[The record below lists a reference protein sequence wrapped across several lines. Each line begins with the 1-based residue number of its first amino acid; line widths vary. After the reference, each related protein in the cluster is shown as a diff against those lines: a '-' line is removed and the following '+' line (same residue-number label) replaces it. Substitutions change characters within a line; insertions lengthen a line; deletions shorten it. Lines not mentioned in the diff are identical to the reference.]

1 MKTFHVIGLSM
12 LAGVAVGAIAVQ
24 TLHAQA
30 KPPAYF
36 IAENNVTNA
45 DGYKNEFLALAQPSI
60 KAHGGRYLAAG
71 NATGLAGDAPKSRV
85 VIIVWDSMDQLLS
98 WYKSPDYQKVAQI
111 GMKHAVFREYAVP
124 GLAD

>member
-1 MKTFHVIGLSM
+1 MMKTLHVIGLSM

-36 IAENNVTNA
+36 IAENDVTNA
-45 DGYKNEFLALAQPSI
+45 DAYKNEFLSVVVPLA

-71 NATGLAGDAPKSRV
+71 NPTSLSGEPPKSRV
-85 VIIVWDSMDQLLS
+85 VIIVWDNMEKLQG
-98 WYKSPDYQKVAQI
+98 WYKSSEHQKALQVGA
-111 GMKHAVFREYAVP
+111 KYAKFREYAIP
-124 GLAD
+124 GVE

>member
-36 IAENNVTNA
+36 IAENDVTNA
-45 DGYKNEFLALAQPSI
+45 DAYKNEFLSVVGPII
-60 KAHGGRYLAAG
+60 KAQGGRYLAAG
-71 NATGLAGDAPKSRV
+71 DATALSGDAPKSRV
-85 VIIVWDSMDQLLS
+85 VIIVWDNMEKLQG
-98 WYKSPDYQKVAQI
+98 WYKSSEHQKALQVGA
-111 GMKHAVFREYAVP
+111 KYAKFREYAVP
-124 GLAD
+124 GLAE

>member
-36 IAENNVTNA
+36 IAENDVTNA
-45 DGYKNEFLALAQPSI
+45 DAYKNEFLSVVVPLAQ
-60 KAHGGRYLAAG
+60 AHGGRYLAAG
-71 NATGLAGDAPKSRV
+71 NATALSGDAPKSRV
-85 VIIVWDSMDQLLS
+85 VIIVWDNMETLQG
-98 WYKSPDYQKVAQI
+98 WYKSSEHQKALQVGA
-111 GMKHAVFREYAVP
+111 KYAKFREYAIP
-124 GLAD
+124 GVE